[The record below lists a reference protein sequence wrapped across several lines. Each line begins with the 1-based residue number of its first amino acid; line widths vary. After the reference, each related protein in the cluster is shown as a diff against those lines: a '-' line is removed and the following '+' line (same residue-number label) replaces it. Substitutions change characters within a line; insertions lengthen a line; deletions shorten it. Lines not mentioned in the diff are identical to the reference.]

1 MTQNCETA
9 SSPDTACNRDCSL
22 PSILYKYF
30 SSARLD
36 VLAERSVRFTQPGD
50 FNDPFEFRPRIQAA
64 AHEHEVRT
72 HVENNFDRLIDQ
84 ELNKYGALVPPEL
97 LDAVR
102 AAAHDQKFLVP
113 GLYRL
118 LEPGVLEHA
127 SLAIDGFLNQSVGV
141 LCLSEVRDSI
151 LMWGH
156 YTDNHYGFVLGFDS
170 KHSFFSKRRGDQD
183 EFGFL
188 RRVDYQRNRPNVI
201 LSDTSSPAWCQRK
214 SDQWAYQKVSVR
226 ATTSVVDWLCVM
238 KSWDERRNSHAGAT
252 ATSWCSSDQAVGKR
266 VC

>member
-50 FNDPFEFRPRIQAA
+50 FNDPFELRPRIQAA

-118 LEPGVLEHA
+118 LEPGVLNTRLSLSMA
-127 SLAIDGFLNQSVGV
+127 SSTKASAFYASVKLETRFSCGV
-141 LCLSEVRDSI
+141 ITQTITTDSC
-151 LMWGH
+151 WGLIRN
-156 YTDNHYGFVLGFDS
+156 T
-170 KHSFFSKRRGDQD
+170 HSSR
-183 EFGFL
+183 
-188 RRVDYQRNRPNVI
+188 
-201 LSDTSSPAWCQRK
+201 S
-214 SDQWAYQKVSVR
+214 
-226 ATTSVVDWLCVM
+226 
-238 KSWDERRNSHAGAT
+238 AGAT
-252 ATSWCSSDQAVGKR
+252 KTNLDSYVGWTISATVR
-266 VC
+266 T

>member
-113 GLYRL
+113 GTARNFVTSTLASATMPCT
-118 LEPGVLEHA
+118 EPGPADATPPSA
-127 SLAIDGFLNQSVGV
+127 ST
-141 LCLSEVRDSI
+141 CLRSTI
-151 LMWGH
+151 C
-156 YTDNHYGFVLGFDS
+156 
-170 KHSFFSKRRGDQD
+170 
-183 EFGFL
+183 
-188 RRVDYQRNRPNVI
+188 
-201 LSDTSSPAWCQRK
+201 TSSRICCP
-214 SDQWAYQKVSVR
+214 
-226 ATTSVVDWLCVM
+226 
-238 KSWDERRNSHAGAT
+238 N
-252 ATSWCSSDQAVGKR
+252 
-266 VC
+266 